1 MFSVLIV
8 EDNVI
13 IRKQVAELLY
23 NMGVQV
29 SEASNAQ
36 EAKIVLSKK
45 IPDVVF
51 FDINLP
57 DSNGFNLAEQ
67 LSIQYPN
74 VGVVFITG
82 YKDFAHKAFE
92 IDAIDYLIKPF
103 SQERFRECIKKVY
116 TFLNA
121 TDKKNQNQSYII
133 LAVKVNK
140 GIELIEQKNIA
151 YINAEGKYSFINTIG
166 GKNKKIKT
174 TEPLKLIETKL
185 DPNYFIRTHRS
196 YITNLNH
203 ISKIESS
210 GQTNLIYFKTCT
222 DIAYLSKNH
231 MVSLYKKINFR

>member
-8 EDNVI
+8 EDNTM
-13 IRKQVAELLY
+13 IRKQVCEMLY
-23 NMGVQV
+23 NLGVIQV
-29 SEASNAQ
+29 SEASTAQ
-36 EAKIVLSKK
+36 EAKIVLSKQ
-45 IPDVVF
+45 IPNIVF
-51 FDINLP
+51 CDINLP

-67 LSIQYPN
+67 LILQYPS

-82 YKDFAHKAFE
+82 YKEFAHKAFE
-92 IDAIDYLIKPF
+92 IEAIDYLIKPF

-121 TDKKNQNQSYII
+121 NEKENKYNIF

-140 GIELIEQKNIA
+140 GIELIEQKDIA
-151 YINAEGKYSFINTIG
+151 YINAEGKYSFIKTIG

-185 DPNYFIRTHRS
+185 DPNFFIRTHRS

-231 MVSLYKKINFR
+231 MVSLYQKVNFR